1 MYKKK
6 VALLV
11 LAALMVSL
19 VPKPITYGATETT
32 ADTNAYEERFMEM
45 WNDLH
50 DTDNG
55 YFSKEGIPYHSVETM
70 IVEAPDYGH
79 VTTSEAFSYYLWLEA
94 MYGKFS
100 GDFSSFETAWDTTE
114 EYIIPGDKDQ
124 PSGSMSQ
131 YNASKPATYAPEFE
145 VPDKYP
151 SKLDFNATVGSDPI
165 NSDLVSTYGTP
176 KIYGMHW
183 LLDVD
188 NWYGFGQRGDGTSTP
203 SYINTYQRG
212 QQESVFET
220 IPQPCYETF
229 KFGGKNGYLDLF
241 TGDNSYSQQFKYTN
255 APDAD
260 ARAIQATYWAN
271 EWAKDYDVDLSADVG
286 KASKM
291 GDYLRYAM
299 FDKYFREVGNSSVA
313 GTGYNA
319 AHYLL
324 SWYYAWG
331 GGTTANWAWK
341 IGSSHSHFGYQNPM
355 AAWILSEDSEFK
367 PLSKNGA
374 SDWGTSLDRQ
384 LEFYQWLQ
392 SSEGAIAGGASNSY
406 NGRYETL
413 PSNIS
418 TFYGMGY
425 VENPVYA
432 DPGSNTWFGMQTW
445 SMQRVA
451 ELYYKTGDQ
460 RAKELLDKW
469 VSWVKTVVKLNDDGT
484 FQIPAKI
491 SWAGQPDTWTGTY
504 SGNSNLHVTVETY
517 GTDIGI
523 TGSLANTLL
532 YYSKAS
538 GDDEARVLAKELL
551 DRTWTLYRDDK
562 GVSAPEDV
570 DPTRYFEQEVYVPE
584 GWTGTMP
591 NGDVIKSG
599 IKFIDI
605 RSKYKDDPSYDK
617 LLAAYDS
624 GTDMEMN
631 YHRFWEECDYAI
643 ANGLY
648 SVLFEDQ
655 TTTDNSSISISSATF
670 DKNDQKDIAVE
681 VTLNGNTLDAIKNG
695 TDELVK
701 DTDYTVSDNTVT
713 ISKDYLANQEIGTT
727 TLTFDFSAGVDRKL
741 NITIMDSTEPVVT
754 VGDVKLQVSNG
765 NTASTAN
772 AINPK
777 FKLYNEGDSDIALK
791 DVKIRYYY
799 TIDDEKDQ
807 NFWCDWSSIGSTNVT
822 GTFVKMDTAVTGAD
836 YYLEVGFT
844 NEAGTLAAG
853 QSIEVQARF
862 SKADWTNYTQDDDY
876 SFSATNTSYTDF
888 EKVTG
893 YVNDTLQW
901 GIEP

>member
-11 LAALMVSL
+11 LTALMVSL
-19 VPKPITYGATETT
+19 VPKPINYVAAENT
-32 ADTNAYEERFMEM
+32 AASGAYEERFMDM
-45 WNDLH
+45 WNELH
-50 DTDNG
+50 DTENG
-55 YFSKEGIPYHSVETM
+55 YFSEKGIPYHSVETM

-124 PSGSMSQ
+124 PNSSMSQ
-131 YNASKPATYAPEFE
+131 YNASKPATYAPEWE

-151 SKLDFNATVGSDPI
+151 ATLDFNGTVGQDPI
-165 NSDLVSTYGTP
+165 NSDLVATYGTSQL
-176 KIYGMHW
+176 YGMHW

-188 NWYGFGQRGDGTSTP
+188 NWYGYGQRGDGTSSP

-212 QQESVFET
+212 KQESVFET
-220 IPQPCYETF
+220 IPHPSYETF
-229 KFGGKNGYLDLF
+229 KFGGRNGFLDLF
-241 TGDNSYSQQFKYTN
+241 TGDNSYSQQFRYTN

-271 EWAKDYDVDLSADVG
+271 EWAKDYDVDLSTDVS

-291 GDYLRYAM
+291 GDYLRYSM
-299 FDKYFREVGNSSVA
+299 FDKYFRKIGNSSTA
-313 GTGYNA
+313 GTGYDA
-319 AHYLL
+319 SHYLL

-331 GGTTANWAWK
+331 GGINSNWAWK
-341 IGSSHSHFGYQNPM
+341 IGCSHNHFGYQNPM
-355 AAWILSEDSEFK
+355 AAWILSEESEFK

-374 SDWGTSLDRQ
+374 TDWEKSLDRQ

-413 PSNIS
+413 PSDVS

-432 DPGSNTWFGMQTW
+432 DPGSNTWFGMQAW
-445 SMQRVA
+445 SMQRIA
-451 ELYYKTGDQ
+451 ELYYKTGDT
-460 RAKELLDKW
+460 RAKDLLDKW
-469 VSWVKTVVKLNDDGT
+469 VEWVKTVVKINDDGT
-484 FQIPAKI
+484 FEIPSKI
-491 SWAGQPDTWTGTY
+491 SWSGQPDTWKGTY
-504 SGNSNLHVTVETY
+504 TGNPDLHVTVESY
-517 GTDIGI
+517 STDLGI
-523 TGSLANTLL
+523 VGSLSNALL

-538 GDDEARVLAKELL
+538 GDDESRVLAKELL
-551 DRTWTLYRDDK
+551 DRTWTLYRDDL
-562 GVSAPEDV
+562 GVSAPEAV

-584 GWTGTMP
+584 GWTGKMA
-591 NGDVIKSG
+591 NGDEIKSG

-605 RSKYKDDPSYDK
+605 RSKYKDDPSYEK
-617 LLAAYDS
+617 LLDAYNS

-631 YHRFWEECDYAI
+631 YHRFWAQCDYAI
-643 ANGLY
+643 ANGVY
-648 SVLFEDQ
+648 SVLFEEH
-655 TTTDNSSISISSATF
+655 TNTNSSISISSATF
-670 DKNDQKDIAVE
+670 DKNDQKDVAVE

-695 TDELVK
+695 EDVLVK
-701 DTDYTVSDNTVT
+701 DTDYTVTDNTVT
-713 ISKDYLANQEIGTT
+713 ILKDYLADKEIGTT

-741 NITIMDSTEPVVT
+741 KITIMDSTAPVVT

-765 NTASTAN
+765 NTSSTTN
-772 AINPK
+772 GINPR

-799 TIDDEKDQ
+799 TIDGQKDQ

-822 GTFVKMDTAVTGAD
+822 GTFVKMDTAKTGAD

-844 NEAGTLAAG
+844 SGAGTLAAG

-862 SKADWTNYTQDDDY
+862 SKTDWTNYTQDGDY
-876 SFSATNTSYTDF
+876 SFSAANTSYTDC